1 MAIAKR
7 LKDYLKSNKVKFK
20 ALKHKA
26 VYTAQEIAAQQHIP
40 GKEFIKTVMVK
51 LNKDKFFMM
60 ALPAS
65 YRIDFKKLKTAAG
78 AKKVELA
85 NEKEFKGFFP
95 DCEIG
100 AMPLFGNLYNMPV
113 VVDKTVEEDK
123 IIVFS
128 AGNHKETIMMRYS
141 DFKDLVKPKVASFSV
156 SLSKKGK

>member
-7 LKDYLKSNKVKFK
+7 LKDYLKTNKVKYK

-26 VYTAQEIAAQQHIP
+26 VYTAQEIAAQQHVP

-51 LNKDKFFMM
+51 LNRDKFFMM

-65 YRIDFKKLKTAAG
+65 CKIDFKKLKVASG
-78 AKKVELA
+78 AKTVELA
-85 NEKEFKGFFP
+85 SEKEFKGIFP

-100 AMPLFGNLYNMPV
+100 AMPPFGNLYNIPV

-123 IIVFS
+123 IIVFN
-128 AGNHKETIMMRYS
+128 AGNHKETIMMKYS
-141 DFKDLVKPKVASFSV
+141 DFKDLVKPKVASFSIHF
-156 SLSKKGK
+156 